1 MNYVIAFATSAM
13 IGLYVVIIRQ
23 CLRNPEW

>member
-1 MNYVIAFATSAM
+1 MSYVIAFATSAM

>member
-1 MNYVIAFATSAM
+1 MNYVIAVATSAM
-13 IGLYVVIIRQ
+13 IGLYVAIIRQ